1 MGGGSKSSN
10 ETTNNTTNYSLQG
23 LDNAETAVAGNNNT
37 VTVSD
42 HGAIDDAF
50 GFGESALELSGKV
63 VDSNADLSKHA
74 LDQTLSFSKSLV
86 DQNTANAAN
95 STLAI
100 KELANSVATGGG
112 SDVAEQSTKMV
123 YTIGAVFAVVLLGFV
138 IMLGSRK
145 R

>member
-10 ETTNNTTNYSLQG
+10 KTTNNTTNYSLQG

-42 HGAIDDAF
+42 HGAIDAAF
-50 GFGESALELSGKV
+50 GFGENALELSGKV
-63 VDSNADLSKHA
+63 VDSNTDLSKHA